1 MTDVALETIYA
12 WSTNV
17 VVVDVGVAVSVSVTG
32 AGVMVAV
39 LVEVGAGRVMVDV
52 SVIAAKVEITTIF
65 WAGTV
70 TTEFD
75 VAAARVVVA
84 VTTTAGRVTSDVS
97 VKVFAGTVL
106 VQGAAASVIVI
117 RLDGPSVVWVIVRSL
132 MPMTL
137 EQKAEALAAMS
148 RRTASSTLSLLS
160 RLGESGAACT
170 LPRNTRSKGIFE
182 NRNII
187 ESVCVIPEGR
197 GADFE

>member
-1 MTDVALETIYA
+1 
-12 WSTNV
+12 
-17 VVVDVGVAVSVSVTG
+17 
-32 AGVMVAV
+32 
-39 LVEVGAGRVMVDV
+39 MVDV